1 MDVVRIALLSSPRS
15 GNTWLRQMLAQVLDL
30 SEQAVHRPEQVC
42 WQALPER
49 YILQLHWP
57 PEPAFLSQLQEHG
70 FRAVVL
76 ARHPLD
82 VLISILAFC
91 QHNATDDWLGGAGGD
106 EKCLA
111 GSFPLSEEFVDYA
124 TGPRAS
130 ALLAVSA
137 DWWQL
142 ADVCRLRYED
152 LCLDAAGQM
161 SALLSSLKMVPRRS
175 LAEVIDGNSAENLR
189 AKSVHLL
196 YHLWQA
202 RPGIW
207 REMLTPAVAR
217 RICEKHQAILS
228 RLGYVCDPNESLE
241 STEAQHAWERID
253 AAALKRSVNGVKG
266 LLAALADNQKRDTE
280 VLRAEVAHLREALQ
294 QARASQIAMIEQAE
308 RRQESSLAEQQAAL
322 NELSRQLAQVPW
334 QQLRELSELGPWS
347 VGAARTLQ
355 RWSGRFP
362 RASHA
367 FKSLVTLVLSLFG
380 GAKASQVHEPRGP
393 S

>member
-70 FRAVVL
+70 FRSVVL

-106 EKCLA
+106 ERRLA
-111 GSFPLSEEFVDYA
+111 ASSPLSEEFVDYA

-137 DWWQL
+137 GWWQL

-161 SALLSSLKMVPRRS
+161 SALLSALKLVPRRA
-175 LAEVIDGNSAENLR
+175 LVEVIDGNSAENLR
-189 AKSVHLL
+189 ATPHCRRE
-196 YHLWQA
+196 QA
-202 RPGIW
+202 ASRAEPGRIG
-207 REMLTPAVAR
+207 PAGVAGVDR
-217 RICEKHQAILS
+217 RGNENP
-228 RLGYVCDPNESLE
+228 LGV
-241 STEAQHAWERID
+241 ID
-253 AAALKRSVNGVKG
+253 ADERK
-266 LLAALADNQKRDTE
+266 
-280 VLRAEVAHLREALQ
+280 LQ
-294 QARASQIAMIEQAE
+294 Q
-308 RRQESSLAEQQAAL
+308 
-322 NELSRQLAQVPW
+322 P
-334 QQLRELSELGPWS
+334 
-347 VGAARTLQ
+347 
-355 RWSGRFP
+355 
-362 RASHA
+362 
-367 FKSLVTLVLSLFG
+367 
-380 GAKASQVHEPRGP
+380 AKALLGAQIRVIAPGDVG
-393 S
+393 